1 VKTLAAVLTALVA
14 LEHLGFLGLEMFA
27 WTLPVGQAAFHTT
40 PEFAVATAALAA
52 NQGLYNGFL
61 AAGLAFALWRREVAL
76 RLFFLGCVVVAGVF
90 GAATAF
96 VDILFVQALPA
107 ALAFAATLAVGKRP
121 APGWRAQAA
130 RPVVFAHPHRRTSR
144 CGRRRRGIQTHPF
157 HRLRAARARCS
168 TLPAGLILRRSRFKA
183 ELRSSPRGSKE
194 WKSKA
199 PPYCTLWLD

>member
-1 VKTLAAVLTALVA
+1 MPAARASVALDGEGAAAITRPADPRQSGLFPGSELGLGGRRRIGLNRARLSLWSASVKTLAAVLTALVA

-107 ALAFAATLAVGKRP
+107 ALAFAATLAAGKRP
-121 APGWRAQAA
+121 APGWRAG
-130 RPVVFAHPHRRTSR
+130 RPVP
-144 CGRRRRGIQTHPF
+144 
-157 HRLRAARARCS
+157 
-168 TLPAGLILRRSRFKA
+168 
-183 ELRSSPRGSKE
+183 
-194 WKSKA
+194 
-199 PPYCTLWLD
+199 